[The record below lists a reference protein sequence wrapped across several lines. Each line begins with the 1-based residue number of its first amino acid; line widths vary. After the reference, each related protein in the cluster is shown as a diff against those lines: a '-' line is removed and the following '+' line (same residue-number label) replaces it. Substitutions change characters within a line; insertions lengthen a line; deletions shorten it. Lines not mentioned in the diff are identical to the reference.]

1 MNAVDT
7 NILIYAHD
15 PRDPRKEQSAQD
27 LIATLPDGVLLWQVA
42 CEYIAAARKLEKLG
56 YNSQQA
62 WLDLADLRRL
72 WRPVTPTW
80 QVLARAESLLTQ
92 YKLSFWDAM
101 IVAACLE
108 AGVTHLY
115 SEDFDNSA
123 AATGL
128 IVVNPFII

>member
-1 MNAVDT
+1 MNAADT

-15 PRDPRKEQSAQD
+15 PRDPRKKQIAQN

-56 YNSQQA
+56 YDQKQA

-72 WRPVTPTW
+72 WRPVAPDW
-80 QVLARAESLLTQ
+80 QVMARAESLLAR

-115 SEDFDNSA
+115 SEDFDNQA

-128 IVVNPFII
+128 TVIDPFII